1 MVTFTYMENW
11 LFLLCKVLIEYI
23 NYQRI
28 LTHFYLLLFKGFKDR
43 RKYLHSTLLLLV
55 IQSGYER
62 TLTTV
67 CICIIAEKNITSN
80 GLCIFSAYASLIT

>member
-1 MVTFTYMENW
+1 MENW
-11 LFLLCKVLIEYI
+11 LFLLYKVLIEYI

-28 LTHFYLLLFKGFKDR
+28 FYLLLFKGFKDR

-62 TLTTV
+62 TLNTV

>member
-80 GLCIFSAYASLIT
+80 GLHMYVFFLHMLA

>member
-1 MVTFTYMENW
+1 MENW

-55 IQSGYER
+55 IQSGYQR
-62 TLTTV
+62 TLT
-67 CICIIAEKNITSN
+67 IIAEKNITSN